1 MNGQTILVIYRMLHP
16 PPPAHQR
23 RLNKIAIVKIL
34 LSIYIQEVHDI
45 YFGASNLSKNACSQ
59 DCQYSIK
66 HIRTLGMVFVIIVKY
81 C

>member
-1 MNGQTILVIYRMLHP
+1 MNGETILVIYRMLPP

-23 RLNKIAIVKIL
+23 CLNKIAIVKIL

-66 HIRTLGMVFVIIVKY
+66 HIRTLGMVFVNIVKY